1 MPDDKSD
8 IFSSILLKGDA
19 TLLNE
24 ILVTIS
30 NLALTL
36 FLITGMLAMGMSL
49 TIKQIIEPL
58 RNVRLVVLVL
68 IGNFVLIPA
77 LALFLTAILP
87 MGQPQAT
94 ALILLGACAGAPFL
108 PKLAQMA
115 KGELATSVG
124 LMVLLMVVTI
134 FYAPLVLPLI
144 LPGAQVDVAAI
155 AQSLIVLMLLPLVIG
170 LLVKWRYSETAAQ
183 WLPHLSQASSY
194 SLMLLV
200 VAALVLQFRNI
211 IGAIGSWLIVGTFL
225 LIVGAMVIGYSLSF
239 VSNKPTR
246 KVASLGA
253 GQRNLAAALLVGA
266 SFGDAEILVM
276 TLVAALVSQVLMIL
290 IAGEIGRRGAAA
302 AK

>member
-1 MPDDKSD
+1 M
-8 IFSSILLKGDA
+8 
-19 TLLNE
+19 LNE
-24 ILVTIS
+24 IVITIS
-30 NLALTL
+30 SLALNL
-36 FLITGMLAMGMSL
+36 FIITSMLAMGMSL
-49 TIKQIIEPL
+49 TVKQIIEPL
-58 RNVRLVVLVL
+58 RNVRLVVLIL
-68 IGNFVLIPA
+68 IGNFLLTPA
-77 LALFLTAILP
+77 LALLLTVILP
-87 MGQPQAT
+87 IGQPQAS

-124 LMVLLMVVTI
+124 LMVLLMVLTI

-170 LLVKWRYSETAAQ
+170 LLAKWRYSETAAE

-211 IGAIGSWLIVGTFL
+211 IGAIGSWLILGTLL
-225 LIVGAMVIGYSLSF
+225 LIVGGTVIGYFLSF
-239 VSNKPTR
+239 VSDKPTR
-246 KVASLGA
+246 KVAALGT

-276 TLVAALVSQVLMIL
+276 TLVAALVSQLLMIL
-290 IAGEIGRRGAAA
+290 IAGEIGKCRSAAA
-302 AK
+302 E